1 MGRCRRRVI
10 RFLSRAQIFGGF
22 EMIPLV
28 IGILIVL
35 FGAFTVAN
43 AAFSA
48 RAQMGFSVC
57 LVGAVIAV
65 GGLVE
70 VVAGWLA

>member
-1 MGRCRRRVI
+1 
-10 RFLSRAQIFGGF
+10 
-22 EMIPLV
+22 MIPLV

>member
-1 MGRCRRRVI
+1 
-10 RFLSRAQIFGGF
+10 
-22 EMIPLV
+22 MIPLV

-48 RAQMGFSVC
+48 RAQMDFSVC
-57 LVGAVIAV
+57 LVGAAIAV
-65 GGLVE
+65 GGLIE
-70 VVAGWLA
+70 VVLGWLT